1 MLLYKFY
8 QFWIFK
14 PKQIKIVKFGVSQ
27 RFYTLH
33 KKDYLEQ
40 QEKNI
45 NLIQN

>member
-1 MLLYKFY
+1 MLLYNFY

-14 PKQIKIVKFGVSQ
+14 LKQTKMVKFGVSQ

-40 QEKNI
+40 QEMNI